1 MVLSKKVIVIYNSK
15 RGSTKQYAEWIA
27 GDLECIAVPL
37 QNFDYG
43 SLSQFDVVIFG
54 SWLRGSGI
62 VGFDKF
68 RKQIAEHADKLI
80 IFVTGISDYNPQ
92 NYQQIC
98 EINFKDGINMQNT
111 LLYFCPGRYVP
122 SEVKGLDKFLMAI
135 SKKVLISGATDR
147 ASSAAA
153 NTMVD
158 AIENGVDNMDRRYTE
173 QVLRAAKKRLKDDL

>member
-1 MVLSKKVIVIYNSK
+1 MSKKAIVIYNSK

-27 GDLECIAVPL
+27 GDLGCTAVPL

-80 IFVTGISDYNPQ
+80 IFVTGISEYNPQ

-98 EINFKDGINMQNT
+98 EINFKEEINMQNT

-135 SKKVLISGATDR
+135 SKKVLLSGTTDKE
-147 ASSAAA
+147 SMTAA
-153 NTMVD
+153 NTMVN
-158 AIENGVDNMDRRYTE
+158 AIVNGVDNVARRYTE
-173 QVLRAAKKRLKDDL
+173 QVLRAARKRL

>member
-1 MVLSKKVIVIYNSK
+1 MVKKAIVIYNSK

-27 GDLECIAVPL
+27 DDLECTAVPL

-54 SWLRGSGI
+54 GWLRGSGI

-68 RKQIAEHADKLI
+68 RKHIAAHTDKLI
-80 IFVTGISDYNPQ
+80 IFVTGISEYNPQ

-98 EINFKDGINMQNT
+98 EINFTEEINMQNT
-111 LLYFCPGRYVP
+111 LLYFCPGKYVP
-122 SEVKGLDKFLMAI
+122 SEVTGLDKFLMAV
-135 SKKVLISGATDR
+135 SKKVLISGATDKE
-147 ASSAAA
+147 SSSAA

-158 AIENGVDNMDRRYTE
+158 AIVNGVNNVDRRYTE
-173 QVLRAAKKRLKDDL
+173 QVIRAARKKLKDES

>member
-1 MVLSKKVIVIYNSK
+1 MSKKAIVIYNSK

-27 GDLECIAVPL
+27 GELGCTSVSL
-37 QNFDYG
+37 QNLDYG
-43 SLSQFDVVIFG
+43 SLGQFDVVIFG

-68 RKQIAEHADKLI
+68 RKQIADYADKLI
-80 IFVTGISDYNPQ
+80 IFVTGISEYNPQ

-135 SKKVLISGATDR
+135 SKKVLISGATDSS
-147 ASSAAA
+147 SSAAA
-153 NTMVD
+153 STMVD
-158 AIENGVDNMDRRYTE
+158 AIENGVDNVDRRYTE
-173 QVLRAAKKRLKDDL
+173 QVLRAARKKLKDES

>member
-1 MVLSKKVIVIYNSK
+1 MGKKSIVIYNSK

-27 GDLECIAVPL
+27 GELKCTAVPL

-43 SLSQFDVVIFG
+43 SLGQFDVVIFG

-68 RKQIAEHADKLI
+68 RKQIAAHADKLI

-98 EINFKDGINMQNT
+98 EINFTDEINMQNT
-111 LLYFCPGRYVP
+111 PLYFCPGRYVP
-122 SEVKGLDKFLMAI
+122 SEVAGLDKFLMAI
-135 SKKVLISGATDR
+135 SKKVLISGATDKE
-147 ASSAAA
+147 SSSAA

-158 AIENGVDNMDRRYTE
+158 AIVNGVDNVDKRYTE
-173 QVLRAAKKRLKDDL
+173 QVLRAAKKKLKDEL

>member
-1 MVLSKKVIVIYNSK
+1 MVLSKKAIVIYNSK

-68 RKQIAEHADKLI
+68 RKQIADFADKLC
-80 IFVTGISDYNPQ
+80 DR
-92 NYQQIC
+92 
-98 EINFKDGINMQNT
+98 NF
-111 LLYFCPGRYVP
+111 RV
-122 SEVKGLDKFLMAI
+122 
-135 SKKVLISGATDR
+135 
-147 ASSAAA
+147 
-153 NTMVD
+153 
-158 AIENGVDNMDRRYTE
+158 
-173 QVLRAAKKRLKDDL
+173 

>member
-1 MVLSKKVIVIYNSK
+1 MVLSKKAIVIYNSK

-27 GDLECIAVPL
+27 GDLECTAVPL
-37 QNFDYG
+37 HNFDYG

-68 RKQIAEHADKLI
+68 RKQIAAHADKLI
-80 IFVTGISDYNPQ
+80 IFVTGISEYNPQ

-98 EINFKDGINMQNT
+98 KINFKEDINMQNT

-122 SEVKGLDKFLMAI
+122 SKVKGLDKFLMAI
-135 SKKVLISGATDR
+135 SKKVLLSGITDKE
-147 ASSAAA
+147 SAAA
-153 NTMVD
+153 ANMMVNSI
-158 AIENGVDNMDRRYTE
+158 ANGVDNVDRRYTE
-173 QVLRAAKKRLKDDL
+173 QVLRAVRKRLKDES

>member
-1 MVLSKKVIVIYNSK
+1 MSKKAIVIYNSK

-27 GDLECIAVPL
+27 SELGCTSVSLENL
-37 QNFDYG
+37 DYG
-43 SLSQFDVVIFG
+43 SLGQFDVVIFG

-68 RKQIAEHADKLI
+68 RKQIADCADKLI
-80 IFVTGISDYNPQ
+80 IFVTGISEYNPQ
-92 NYQQIC
+92 NYKQIC

-135 SKKVLISGATDR
+135 SKKVLISGATDSS
-147 ASSAAA
+147 SSAAA
-153 NTMVD
+153 STMVD
-158 AIENGVDNMDRRYTE
+158 AIENGVDNVDRRYTE
-173 QVLRAAKKRLKDDL
+173 QVLRAARKKLKDES